1 MTASKR
7 RVALVSAPGEMRTAL
22 ARYLEK
28 SGFDVHACEEL
39 AVPSGFGAVVVIS
52 AQDASA
58 DAVVANVRSW
68 IKVTRSQRVVVV
80 TSKPTA
86 LRDLLATHGD
96 RLHVLAAP
104 AFGWDLIDAIRA
116 TEPSRPRGA

>member
-1 MTASKR
+1 MIASKR
-7 RVALVSAPGEMRTAL
+7 RVALVSEPGEMRTAL
-22 ARYLEK
+22 ADYLEK
-28 SGFDVHACEEL
+28 SGFHVHACEEL

-58 DAVVANVRSW
+58 DAVVADVRSW

-80 TSKPTA
+80 TAKPTA

-104 AFGWDLIDAIRA
+104 AFGWDLVDAIRS

>member
-22 ARYLEK
+22 AGYLEK

-58 DAVVANVRSW
+58 DAVVADVRSW
-68 IKVTRSQRVVVV
+68 IKVTKSQRVVVV

-96 RLHVLAAP
+96 WLHVLAAP